1 MLSPVTVK
9 LVRIL
14 PKGMLLKLVKSI
26 VNYYIKKYADIKISG
41 MENIDDVK
49 GPRLFICNHLS
60 NSDGLLL
67 SKILKEKSDPYFIAG
82 IKLSNDPLTSLGADI
97 VKHINIK
104 PNSADKDAI
113 TKIVKTLR
121 GGEDILI
128 FPEGT
133 RSRTGQMIKGKK
145 GILLFTKMS
154 KASVIPIGMTGSEK
168 LLPIAKDG
176 DMASEKWNHAKV
188 NINIG
193 NKVDLPK
200 KNKDE
205 DKHEYEDR
213 CMDTLMKAIADLL
226 PEDYRGVY
234 R

>member
-1 MLSPVTVK
+1 MLSPVAVK
-9 LVRIL
+9 LFRIL
-14 PKGMLLKLVKSI
+14 PKGILLKLVKTI
-26 VNYYIKKYADIKISG
+26 VNYYIGKYADIKISG

-49 GPRLFICNHLS
+49 KSRIFICNHLS

-113 TKIVKTLR
+113 TKIVKTLKA
-121 GGEDILI
+121 GEDILI

-145 GILLFTKMS
+145 GILLFTKMT
-154 KASVIPIGMTGSEK
+154 KATVIPIGMTGSEK
-168 LLPIAKDG
+168 LLPIAEDG
-176 DMASEKWNHAKV
+176 DMASEKWHNAQ
-188 NINIG
+188 INIKIG
-193 NKVDLPK
+193 KKVEFPK
-200 KNKDE
+200 KSKEE
-205 DKHEYEDR
+205 DKHEYEDK
-213 CMDTLMKAIADLL
+213 CMDILMKGIANLL

-234 R
+234 K